1 MDQASYQQLCSRIG
15 RIFHSAADVRH
26 YAADAQQYLQT
37 NVDGTAN
44 MLSLAQSAG
53 AAFYHISTCSV
64 SGMRLTDSDRAVDYT
79 ENDYDIGQDWE
90 SNIYV
95 RSKFLAESLVRQ
107 AAQAGLDTKIF
118 RLGRLVG
125 RMSDGLF
132 QRNPHTNAFY
142 LLLQSFLQIGAV
154 PQSAADIRVDLM
166 PIDLSA
172 REVLAL
178 TQGPDPVYHIL
189 NTDPPTLR
197 QIVEAIGPSLQ
208 IVSDEAFDQIFA
220 QKRQQMDPEL
230 LGVASDYLH
239 RCKHDP
245 GRITPTNHLTAQAL
259 AALQVDT
266 SVGPIRQILQD
277 FLR

>member
-1 MDQASYQQLCSRIG
+1 
-15 RIFHSAADVRH
+15 
-26 YAADAQQYLQT
+26 
-37 NVDGTAN
+37 
-44 MLSLAQSAG
+44 
-53 AAFYHISTCSV
+53 
-64 SGMRLTDSDRAVDYT
+64 
-79 ENDYDIGQDWE
+79 
-90 SNIYV
+90 
-95 RSKFLAESLVRQ
+95 
-107 AAQAGLDTKIF
+107 
-118 RLGRLVG
+118 
-125 RMSDGLF
+125 
-132 QRNPHTNAFY
+132 
-142 LLLQSFLQIGAV
+142 
-154 PQSAADIRVDLM
+154 M

-197 QIVEAIGPSLQ
+197 QIGEAIGPSLQ